1 MFKDVLAT
9 LAALIFF
16 IMVLGPSLVLVL
28 MRQSGQLPYKYRDK
42 HSGHLY
48 LKSGKTSH
56 QEDMRQNRIYAKRLN
71 KILLSIC
78 GVGLFLVVALNLV
91 IVL

>member
-1 MFKDVLAT
+1 
-9 LAALIFF
+9 
-16 IMVLGPSLVLVL
+16 MVLGPSLILLLV
-28 MRQSGQLPYKYRDK
+28 RQPGQLPYKYRDE
-42 HSGHLY
+42 HSSHLY
-48 LKSGKTSH
+48 INSGKTSH